1 MARQSVNYSET
12 VAQDLQGVR
21 LPVIL
26 DMIRRH
32 WAREAVLPADEAHV
46 FKGLHVLDVGCGGG
60 AMAEPLAER
69 GATVTGIDLVA
80 DQIAAAEIHARER
93 GLAIEYG
100 VESAEALAQSGALYD
115 VVLALD
121 VIEHAAEQTVLLSAL
136 GRLVKP
142 GGLLLVTTLNRT
154 AKSFLYAIVV
164 AEHVL
169 RYVPRGTHS
178 WDKFR
183 RPEEV
188 HGILAAE
195 GLVTERIMGLAFS
208 PFRAPRWRVSS
219 DLGVRYLLR
228 ASRPRS
234 QTAEAILLPGPD
246 NQT

>member
-1 MARQSVNYSET
+1 MARHSVSYSDT

-21 LPVIL
+21 LPIIL

-32 WAREAVLPADEAHV
+32 FAREAILPEDERNL

-69 GATVTGIDLVA
+69 GATVTGVDLVA

-93 GLAIEYG
+93 GLSIEYG

-115 VVLALD
+115 LVLALD
-121 VIEHAAEQTVLLSAL
+121 VVEHAAEQEALLAAL
-136 GRLVKP
+136 ARLVKP

-154 AKSFLYAIVV
+154 AKSFLYAIVA

-188 HGILAAE
+188 HNIIAAE
-195 GLVTERIMGLAFS
+195 GLVTERIIGLSFS

-219 DLGVRYLLR
+219 DLGTRYLLR
-228 ASRPRS
+228 ATRPRN

>member
-1 MARQSVNYSET
+1 MAQSVSYSDT
-12 VAQDLQGVR
+12 IAQDLQGVR

-32 WAREAVLPADEAHV
+32 FGREAVAPGDEAAV
-46 FKGLHVLDVGCGGG
+46 LKGLHVLDVGCGGG

-69 GATVTGIDLVA
+69 GALVTGIDLVA
-80 DQIAAAEIHARER
+80 DQIAAAELRAKDR

-121 VIEHAAEQTVLLSAL
+121 VIEHAADQTALLKAL
-136 GRLVKP
+136 ARLVKP

-154 AKSFLYAIVV
+154 LKSFLYAIVA

-169 RYVPRGTHS
+169 RYLPRGTHS

-183 RPEEV
+183 RPEEI
-188 HGILAAE
+188 HGVIAAE
-195 GLVTERIMGLAFS
+195 GLVTERIIGLSFS
-208 PFRAPRWRVSS
+208 PFRMPRWRISS
-219 DLGVRYLLR
+219 DLGTRYLMR
-228 ASRPRS
+228 ATRPRVR
-234 QTAEAILLPGPD
+234 TAEAILLPGPD
-246 NQT
+246 STP